1 MQDSSWLL
9 TVRSGSSRSRTRC
22 CSLGYFQVCSCFC
35 KWICV
40 SPLHALLALQ
50 PPPGEVTDKEPAT
63 SRADGLV
70 QAQQA
75 LLFHMCVRETC
86 QGHGYSILN
95 FLVEGDIQLV
105 QLRNLWAGLC
115 WRGRV
120 LDAACLWLICA
131 WGSQV
136 FFFLG
141 LARLGLWS

>member
-1 MQDSSWLL
+1 M
-9 TVRSGSSRSRTRC
+9 
-22 CSLGYFQVCSCFC
+22 
-35 KWICV
+35 CV

-50 PPPGEVTDKEPAT
+50 PPAGEDTDKEPAT

-75 LLFHMCVRETC
+75 LIFHTCVRETC

-95 FLVEGDIQLV
+95 FLMEGDIQLV
-105 QLRNLWAGLC
+105 QLRNLWAGLS

-131 WGSQV
+131 WALDFSWASKLSFAVQKGHCLMEVSCT
-136 FFFLG
+136 
-141 LARLGLWS
+141 